1 MPRARRRPSETY
13 SDPQE
18 LIGRWSYLVLPSG
31 MADDGIR
38 AILECVRQSRGAY
51 VRSPKKFLAIENYQ
65 ESVQLDL
72 QNRNGS
78 PTLFSNFETRENPVG
93 KKIQPRGTFFS
104 IIAASSH
111 FLKTMR

>member
-38 AILECVRQSRGAY
+38 AILECVRQPRGAY
-51 VRSPKKFLAIENYQ
+51 VRAPKKFLAIENYQ